1 MTAIHKSVL
10 LNEVLELSG
19 ADNARL
25 MFDMNLG
32 EGGHTFSF
40 LNKYPQ
46 LKVIGVDA
54 DEKMIE
60 RANERLFPFKDRFK
74 SVHAWSDEFLSS
86 YKGEQP
92 DLILFD
98 LGLCMYHF
106 KEAQRG
112 FSFTDEKLDMR
123 LDENSSKS
131 AYTVVNTYS
140 EEALRDILYK
150 FGGEKN
156 SRRIA
161 GAIVKYR
168 KNKKIN
174 SSSELHEIISGCFS
188 VSQRTKS
195 KTDVATRSFQA
206 LRIEVNDELK
216 RFQSALLSAYE
227 ILNVNGRIEVISFH
241 SLEDGIAKWTFR
253 SLNADGKISIL
264 TKKPVVPS
272 DEELTNNPSSRSSK
286 LRVAV
291 KEK

>member
-123 LDENSSKS
+123 LDESSSKS

-140 EEALRDILYK
+140 EESLRDILYK

-174 SSSELHEIISGCFS
+174 TSIELHEIISGCFS
-188 VSQRTKS
+188 ASQRAKS

-206 LRIEVNDELK
+206 L
-216 RFQSALLSAYE
+216 
-227 ILNVNGRIEVISFH
+227 RIEVISFH

-272 DEELTNNPSSRSSK
+272 DEELTKNPSSRSSK

>member
-10 LNEVLELSG
+10 LNEVLEYSD
-19 ADNARL
+19 AQNVHL

-32 EGGHTFSF
+32 EGGHTYSF
-40 LNKYPQ
+40 LNKYPH
-46 LKVIGVDA
+46 LRVIGVDA

-60 RANERLFPFKDRFK
+60 RANERLVPFKDRFK

-86 YKGEQP
+86 YTGEKP
-92 DLILFD
+92 DLVLFD

-106 KEAQRG
+106 KEAKRG

-123 LDENSSKS
+123 LDENAKKS

-140 EEALRDILYK
+140 EESLADILYK

-161 GAIVKYR
+161 SEIVKYR
-168 KNKKIN
+168 KNKKI
-174 SSSELHEIISGCFS
+174 STSLELHEIISGCFGK
-188 VSQRTKS
+188 VYKAKS

-227 ILNVNGRIEVISFH
+227 ILNENGRIEVISFH

-253 SLNADGKISIL
+253 SLASEGKMRII
-264 TKKPVVPS
+264 TKKPITPPP
-272 DEELTNNPSSRSSK
+272 EELTDNPSSRSSK
-286 LRVAV
+286 LRVAI